1 MHHVPYME
9 RDVKKVILFYC
20 YIILYIIMFSTRHLG
35 VRIRVFV
42 TRDDTCVFVTRDDTL
57 VFVTRDGIF
66 YLLAGKFIF
75 EGYIQATR
83 KNLFFS
89 VKSFGISADYYSGLF
104 Q

>member
-35 VRIRVFV
+35 VRIR
-42 TRDDTCVFVTRDDTL
+42 